1 MSTPELDAADAGGS
15 ARAVYGA
22 VFVGGMLGAVGRLGL
37 GALLATGSLPWAVL
51 LANLAG
57 AFALGFLF
65 ERLREH
71 RLQGSARWAFW
82 GPGMLGAFT
91 TFSALQLEAV
101 DYIRA
106 GNAWHGVLYL
116 VMSIAL
122 GVPVAAC
129 GRWIAMR
136 SR

>member
-1 MSTPELDAADAGGS
+1 MSTPELDAADTGGS
-15 ARAVYGA
+15 AQSIYAA
-22 VFVGGMLGAVGRLGL
+22 VFVGGMLGVAARLGL
-37 GALLATGSLPWAVL
+37 GAVLATGSLPWAIL

-57 AFALGFLF
+57 AFALGVLF

-71 RLQGSARWAFW
+71 RLQGTTRWAFW
-82 GPGMLGAFT
+82 GPGLLGAFT

-101 DYIRA
+101 DYMRA
-106 GNAWHGVLYL
+106 GNAWQGVLYL
-116 VMSIAL
+116 VLSIAL

-136 SR
+136 RA

>member
-1 MSTPELDAADAGGS
+1 MSTPELDAADARGTAG
-15 ARAVYGA
+15 AIYGA
-22 VFVGGMLGAVGRLGL
+22 VFVGGMLGAAARLGL
-37 GALLATGSLPWAVL
+37 SAILATGSLPWSIL

-57 AFALGFLF
+57 ALALGFLF

-71 RLQGSARWAFW
+71 RLQGNARWASW
-82 GPGMLGAFT
+82 GRGLLGDFT
-91 TFSALQLEAV
+91 KFSALQLEAV
-101 DYIRA
+101 DYMRA

-116 VMSIAL
+116 VLSITL

-136 SR
+136 RT

>member
-1 MSTPELDAADAGGS
+1 MFGAG
-15 ARAVYGA
+15 A
-22 VFVGGMLGAVGRLGL
+22 RLGL

-51 LANLAG
+51 LANLVG

-71 RLQGSARWAFW
+71 RLQSTAHWAFW
-82 GPGMLGAFT
+82 GPGLLGAFT
-91 TFSALQLEAV
+91 TFSALQVEAV
-101 DYIRA
+101 DYMRA

-116 VMSIAL
+116 VISLAL

-129 GRWIAMR
+129 GRWLAVR
-136 SR
+136 AR

>member
-1 MSTPELDAADAGGS
+1 VSAPELDAADAGG
-15 ARAVYGA
+15 AAPAIYGA
-22 VFVGGMLGAVGRLGL
+22 VFVGGMLGAAARLGL
-37 GALLATGSLPWAVL
+37 GAVFATGSLPWAIL
-51 LANLAG
+51 LANLVG

-71 RLQGSARWAFW
+71 RLQSTTRWAFW
-82 GPGMLGAFT
+82 GPGLLGAFT

-101 DYIRA
+101 DYMRA

-116 VMSIAL
+116 VISIAL

-136 SR
+136 RQ

>member
-1 MSTPELDAADAGGS
+1 MSTRELDAADAGGT
-15 ARAVYGA
+15 AGAIYGA
-22 VFVGGMLGAVGRLGL
+22 VFVGGMLGAGARLGL
-37 GALLATGSLPWAVL
+37 SAVLATGSLPWSIL

-57 AFALGFLF
+57 ALALGFLF

-71 RLQGSARWAFW
+71 RLQGNARWAFW
-82 GPGMLGAFT
+82 GPGLLGAFT

-101 DYIRA
+101 DYMRA

-116 VMSIAL
+116 VLSIAL

-136 SR
+136 RT

>member
-1 MSTPELDAADAGGS
+1 MSTPELDAADARGTAG
-15 ARAVYGA
+15 AIYGA
-22 VFVGGMLGAVGRLGL
+22 VFVGGMLGAAARLGL
-37 GALLATGSLPWAVL
+37 SAILATGSLPWSIL

-71 RLQGSARWAFW
+71 RLQENARWAFW
-82 GPGMLGAFT
+82 GPGLLGAFT
-91 TFSALQLEAV
+91 TFSALQLEAI
-101 DYIRA
+101 DYMRA

-116 VMSIAL
+116 VLSISL
-122 GVPVAAC
+122 GVPVAAF

-136 SR
+136 RT

>member
-1 MSTPELDAADAGGS
+1 VSTPELDAADAGGS
-15 ARAVYGA
+15 ARAIYGV
-22 VFVGGMLGAVGRLGL
+22 VFVGGMLGAAGRLGL
-37 GALLATGSLPWAVL
+37 SALLATGSLPWAVL

-71 RLQGSARWAFW
+71 RIQGSTRWAFW
-82 GPGMLGAFT
+82 GPGLLGAFT

-101 DYIRA
+101 DYMRA

-136 SR
+136 TR